1 MDYKQM
7 DYKQLDDE
15 WIKNFDEIDELY
27 KDFYKDDIFYVN
39 LKIVYIN
46 KNSEIEQIKQIPFLM
61 TTPNCIN
68 REEVIEILKKYA
80 LEDNRKY
87 FLLSI
92 LKYNIILEPDEIKYY
107 LLDSIDT
114 NYLNIIKNI
123 DTIYFQKTIN
133 MFQDLNDLILIFHE
147 KSNEIKKN
155 DSHTSTKRI
164 HLSSLNI
171 KKKTIKKKYK
181 DNNIFYTNNVSTCD
195 RT

>member
-1 MDYKQM
+1 M